1 MFRNLKLSSKLL
13 FTFVPLFILLIVDDY
28 YLDIRG
34 QEDAMLNQAKASAFE
49 KAHIVRVSLVEQMLE
64 NEKVDDVLLDN
75 LRKVGGLEDL
85 YIRIRPDNL
94 HLRDWLQDSTRDA
107 RLMKRMQYAMA
118 KGDIGNEVFD
128 SGNSL
133 FVNREDNIEAIIPF
147 KAEKK
152 CQTCHD
158 VPINHV
164 LGVAHIQ
171 VPLKEIKASIS
182 ANAQRTAVITLGF
195 AVLTLVIG
203 IFFYRSLI
211 QKPVRNLLAATEA
224 IGQGNLSYEMNVST
238 SSDELGILSQSF
250 DRMRKTLRQS
260 QEALRNSTVGQI
272 ANSLIRDFRA
282 PMRQILTSVDR
293 IERGNPAD
301 DVKAQLCATARNSVV
316 DMNKM
321 AQDLLDYTTGDL
333 KVNKR
338 PCNVPGVL
346 TYVADA
352 VRQDLERDMV
362 KLEVQQGYQGN
373 IPLDYERIARAFINI
388 VSYSVNYIPP
398 GGMIRLAA
406 AAQEKMVV
414 FRISDNGN
422 GIPAQFRDKIFEP
435 FTRFV
440 QEKGLGLS
448 LALAKRI
455 IEAQGG
461 TILVESEEG
470 KGTSFTISMPQA

>member
-282 PMRQILTSVDR
+282 PMRQILTAVDR

>member
-282 PMRQILTSVDR
+282 PMRQILTAVDR
-293 IERGNPAD
+293 IERGNPTD